1 MSTQFQPLTGLMYD
15 FKILTSEEYRTQLE
29 SGNDFACNESDIGL
43 FVWNTGKAFFG
54 TECLTRWVE
63 QSKEDIE
70 NGRSYG
76 KDDHEKYSMLLAA
89 IERKNEALMRIEQQ
103 RMELVQIRHNLNSN
117 MAVSKGLQK
126 AYQKVSL
133 EIVEKCLGTVTAVL
147 VSLGKSQ

>member
-1 MSTQFQPLTGLMYD
+1 MSTQFQPLAGLMYD

-54 TECLTRWVE
+54 IECLTLWVDK
-63 QSKEDIE
+63 SKEDME
-70 NGRSYG
+70 NGLSYG
-76 KDDHEKYSMLLAA
+76 KDDHDKYSMLLAA
-89 IERKNEALMRIEQQ
+89 IERKNETLKRIERQ

-117 MAVSKGLQK
+117 IAVSKGLQN

-133 EIVEKCLGTVTAVL
+133 ELVEKCLETVTAVL
-147 VSLGKSQ
+147 ESL

>member
-1 MSTQFQPLTGLMYD
+1 MSTQFQPLAGLMYD
-15 FKILTSEEYRTQLE
+15 FKILTAEEYRTQLE

-54 TECLTRWVE
+54 IECLTLWVDK
-63 QSKEDIE
+63 SKEDME

-76 KDDHEKYSMLLAA
+76 KDDYDKYSMLLAA
-89 IERKNEALMRIEQQ
+89 IERKNETLKRIERQ

-117 MAVSKGLQK
+117 IAVSKGLQN

-133 EIVEKCLGTVTAVL
+133 ELVEKCLETVTAVL
-147 VSLGKSQ
+147 ESL